1 MTAWFDARASLATA
15 VQLDLPLPM
24 PLPMPLSMPEA
35 RSPAVPV
42 PDVRNTRRMRGKTAY
57 LSGLAAED
65 SVLRLYVAG
74 GMHVLEQRWRGSR
87 AEIDLILK
95 DGDVIVFVEVKK
107 SRSFD
112 AARLSLGPA
121 QRRRIAQAA
130 TEYLGH
136 AGLGQLTDIRFDL
149 AMVNGIGAV
158 EILENAFG
166 EDE

>member
-1 MTAWFDARASLATA
+1 MTAWFDPRAGVVTA

-24 PLPMPLSMPEA
+24 PAP
-35 RSPAVPV
+35 RSAVDPV
-42 PDVRNTRRMRGKTAY
+42 PDLRNLRHLRGKTAY
-57 LSGLAAED
+57 LSGLAAEE
-65 SVLRLYVAG
+65 SVLRLYRAS
-74 GMHVLEQRWRGSR
+74 GMEVLETRWRGSR

-95 DGDVIVFVEVKK
+95 DGDVVVFVEVKK

-112 AARLSLGPA
+112 VALLSLGPA

-158 EILENAFG
+158 DILENAFG
-166 EDE
+166 EDD

>member
-1 MTAWFDARASLATA
+1 MTAWFDPRAGVVTA

-24 PLPMPLSMPEA
+24 PAP
-35 RSPAVPV
+35 RSAVDPV
-42 PDVRNTRRMRGKTAY
+42 PDLRNLRHLRGKTAY
-57 LSGLAAED
+57 LSGLAAEE
-65 SVLRLYVAG
+65 SVLRLYRAS
-74 GMHVLEQRWRGSR
+74 GMEVLERRWRGSR

-95 DGDVIVFVEVKK
+95 DGDVVVFVEVKK

-112 AARLSLGPA
+112 AALLSLGPA
-121 QRRRIAQAA
+121 QRRRITQAA

-158 EILENAFG
+158 DILENAFG
-166 EDE
+166 EDD

>member
-1 MTAWFDARASLATA
+1 MTAWFDPRAGVVTA

-24 PLPMPLSMPEA
+24 PAP
-35 RSPAVPV
+35 RSAVDPV
-42 PDVRNTRRMRGKTAY
+42 PDLRNLRHLRGKTAY
-57 LSGLAAED
+57 LSGLVAEE
-65 SVLRLYVAG
+65 SVLRLYRAI
-74 GMHVLEQRWRGSR
+74 GMEVLERRWRGSR

-95 DGDVIVFVEVKK
+95 DGDVVVFVEVKK

-112 AARLSLGPA
+112 VALLSLGPA

-158 EILENAFG
+158 DILENAFG
-166 EDE
+166 EDD

>member
-1 MTAWFDARASLATA
+1 MTAWFDPRAGVVTA

-24 PLPMPLSMPEA
+24 PAP
-35 RSPAVPV
+35 RSAVDPV
-42 PDVRNTRRMRGKTAY
+42 PDLRNLRHLRGKTAY
-57 LSGLAAED
+57 LSGLAAEE
-65 SVLRLYVAG
+65 SVLRLYHAS
-74 GMHVLEQRWRGSR
+74 GMEVLETRWRGSR

-95 DGDVIVFVEVKK
+95 DGDVVVFVEVKK

-112 AARLSLGPA
+112 AALLSLGPA

-158 EILENAFG
+158 DILENAFG
-166 EDE
+166 EDD